1 MLVYWIFK
9 TPVARPLCVDQETF
23 VTAVPSA
30 SVWPLELKLTDQ
42 GRLLSIA
49 YDTGESFDL
58 RAEYLRVES
67 PSAEVQGHS
76 AAQKQTIGGKQNV
89 VISKIEPVGN
99 YAVRLIFDDGHQ
111 SGIFTWAYMYELGSQ
126 EARKWG
132 DYLARLSAKG
142 LSRSSGSA

>member
-1 MLVYWIFK
+1 M
-9 TPVARPLCVDQETF
+9 
-23 VTAVPSA
+23 TAVPSA
-30 SVWPLELKLTDQ
+30 SVWPLELKLTDH

-76 AAQKQTIGGKQNV
+76 AVQKQTIGGKQNV

-132 DYLARLSAKG
+132 DYLACLSAKG

>member
-1 MLVYWIFK
+1 M
-9 TPVARPLCVDQETF
+9 
-23 VTAVPSA
+23 TAVPSA
-30 SVWPLELKLTDQ
+30 SVWPLELKLTDH

-76 AAQKQTIGGKQNV
+76 AAQKHTIGGKQNV

-99 YAVRLIFDDGHQ
+99 YAVKPTFSDGHE
-111 SGIFTWAYMYELGSQ
+111 SGLFTWEYLYFLGDQQAALWQQYE
-126 EARKWG
+126 E
-132 DYLARLSAKG
+132 RLQAAGVHRDDPMPNPKAAAAGGACGHSH
-142 LSRSSGSA
+142 

>member
-9 TPVARPLCVDQETF
+9 APVARPLCVDQETF
-23 VTAVPSA
+23 VTAVPSS
-30 SVWPLELKLTDQ
+30 SVWPLELKLTDH

-49 YDTGESFDL
+49 YDNDESFDL

-76 AAQKQTIGGKQNV
+76 AAQKQTIAGKQNV

-142 LSRSSGSA
+142 LSRSNGSA